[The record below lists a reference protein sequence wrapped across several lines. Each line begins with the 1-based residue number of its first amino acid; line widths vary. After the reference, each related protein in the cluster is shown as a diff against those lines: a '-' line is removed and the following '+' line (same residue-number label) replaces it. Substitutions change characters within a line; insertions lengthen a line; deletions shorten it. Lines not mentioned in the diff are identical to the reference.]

1 MKFLIAILMA
11 TACYGEEA
19 ALVKPACNAEAQGK
33 LWPEKTSRGSGVPV
47 EICVAKY
54 WKYRWE
60 QLTVDVSQLKARHK
74 PVVAAVT
81 RAAGTKAS
89 SKPTPPD

>member
-1 MKFLIAILMA
+1 MKFLIAMLVA

-19 ALVKPACNAEAQGK
+19 AVVKPVCSAETQGK

-47 EICVAKY
+47 EICVARH

-60 QLTVDVSQLKARHK
+60 QLTVDVSQLKGRHK
-74 PVVAAVT
+74 PAIAAVT

-89 SKPTPPD
+89 SMATPPD